1 MKIASKVIVISTL
14 LFIPV
19 ATAISPEATLIVE
32 ASVQKVMWGKTE
44 LVVGQIGKV
53 TILKDTPLVQ
63 VKNGKLVT
71 VRTLKK
77 GDQFRVYQYKSDNGG
92 MYGVGGGSFVVRNTA
107 NVKYETPSKANL
119 ALLAKINGE
128 TKPVTSPPTQT
139 VGSIKA
145 QYGKHVYGSK
155 SQAEYDAVVKEAKAQ
170 LAKFKMSDDTIN
182 VSYLD
187 RYIAGERPSGGGG
200 RGSTVD
206 RELGMI
212 HSAVGSLVANGVSKA
227 DILKLVTSADVD
239 GTLREGA
246 KDPKDGSP
254 RSAYDAM
261 FRGLDDCDP
270 TAEVQSLVFDI
281 QGYSTM
287 IVAGNN
293 HASLYVKVQGK
304 WYAYGSGSFL
314 VADKDPSVLASGTY
328 IMSQPTF

>member
-1 MKIASKVIVISTL
+1 MLSKFIKGSIITIL
-14 LFIPV
+14 AIGLFIFQSNTAN
-19 ATAISPEATLIVE
+19 ATS
-32 ASVQKVMWGKTE
+32 KVMWGKTE

-128 TKPVTSPPTQT
+128 TKPVTSPSQNI
-139 VGSIKA
+139 GSFKV
-145 QYGKHVYGSK
+145 QYGKHTYGSK
-155 SQAEYDAVVKEAKAQ
+155 SQAEYDAVVKEAKEQ
-170 LAKFKMSDDTIN
+170 LSNFKLSDDTIN

-187 RYIAGERPSGGGG
+187 RYIAGERPSNGGG

-212 HSAVGSLVANGVSKA
+212 DGAVGSLVANGVSKA
-227 DILKLVTSADVD
+227 DILKLVEGADVAGRLLE
-239 GTLREGA
+239 GT
-246 KDPKDGSP
+246 KDPLNGTP
-254 RSAYDAM
+254 RSAYDAI
-261 FRGLDDCDP
+261 FKKLADCDP
-270 TAEVQSLVFDI
+270 IAEVQSLVFDMK
-281 QGYSTM
+281 GYSTM

-293 HASLYVKVQGK
+293 HADLFVKVGDK
-304 WYAYGSGSFL
+304 WYFYGSGGFD
-314 VADKDPSVLASGTY
+314 VADEDPMILSSGTY